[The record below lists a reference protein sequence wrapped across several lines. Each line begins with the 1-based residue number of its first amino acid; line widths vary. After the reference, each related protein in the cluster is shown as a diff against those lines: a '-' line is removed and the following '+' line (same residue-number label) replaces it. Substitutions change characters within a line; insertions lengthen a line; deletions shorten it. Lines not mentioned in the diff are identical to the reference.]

1 MKGPYDID
9 LRPLNDEEKNKIK
22 SLFYRKSKPNF
33 DFEDIAKKIAGK
45 QNYAYCRDKGDLPYK
60 FNYRMSQGVPGAPVT
75 AQLINIFG
83 EDWKHAV
90 TEVYTG
96 NAARHKTID
105 DIINEVWN
113 VLYSF
118 SSKDKVAEWG
128 KRFLQLD
135 DRLAK
140 SFSEIRL
147 PRQYASLSLK
157 AVRKILPFLR
167 MGMIYSHAV
176 MFANIPSIVGD
187 EVWNDEDQRSFIK
200 EHVGQLFEDEHSKNP
215 LMFKTIDYCIKD
227 FLINNFNLRPGAA
240 DKLYHPSMIDEYPD
254 AKQNKDGIYQ
264 LGSPKT
270 NAVRNPMAMRSLH
283 EIRKVVNQL
292 LREHDIDNT
301 TEVHVEYSREL
312 NDSNRR
318 IAIGRYQREL
328 EEKHKKYAACIKDF
342 TSVHLN

>member
-96 NAARHKTID
+96 NAAGHKTID

-176 MFANIPSIVGD
+176 MFAN
-187 EVWNDEDQRSFIK
+187 
-200 EHVGQLFEDEHSKNP
+200 H
-215 LMFKTIDYCIKD
+215 
-227 FLINNFNLRPGAA
+227 
-240 DKLYHPSMIDEYPD
+240 
-254 AKQNKDGIYQ
+254 
-264 LGSPKT
+264 
-270 NAVRNPMAMRSLH
+270 
-283 EIRKVVNQL
+283 
-292 LREHDIDNT
+292 
-301 TEVHVEYSREL
+301 
-312 NDSNRR
+312 
-318 IAIGRYQREL
+318 
-328 EEKHKKYAACIKDF
+328 
-342 TSVHLN
+342 